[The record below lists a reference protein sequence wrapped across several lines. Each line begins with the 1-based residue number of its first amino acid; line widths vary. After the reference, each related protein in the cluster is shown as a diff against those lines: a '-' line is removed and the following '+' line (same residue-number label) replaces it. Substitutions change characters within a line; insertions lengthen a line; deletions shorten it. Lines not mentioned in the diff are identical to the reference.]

1 MFLLETRQLMKHFGG
16 IMAVNEISL
25 SIEKGEILGMIGPN
39 GSGKSTFVNLL
50 TGIYT
55 PDKGQTIFKNQDI
68 TTLPVHRITEIGIAR
83 TFQNLRVFQNISV
96 MTNILIGRHAQIHNS
111 LWEVY
116 LRPLSAWKR
125 EKAARE
131 KALEFLELAHLTDR
145 RDELAK
151 NLPYGEQRLLEICRA
166 LASEPELLLLDE
178 PCAGM
183 NPVEMDTLAE
193 FIQRIKASGTTVF
206 IIEHNM
212 RFIMAVAER
221 IVVLNMGKKF
231 KEGSPLEIQSDRGV
245 QSIYLGEEED
255 V

>member
-1 MFLLETRQLMKHFGG
+1 MALLETRDLMKHFGG
-16 IMAVNEISL
+16 IMAVSDISL
-25 SIEKGEILGMIGPN
+25 HIGKGEILGMIGPN

-50 TGIYT
+50 TGIYK
-55 PDKGQTIFKNQDI
+55 PDKGQTIFKDQDI
-68 TTLPVHRITEIGIAR
+68 TALPVHRITEIGIAR

-96 MTNILIGRHAQIHNS
+96 MTNILIGRHAQIRNS
-111 LWEVY
+111 LWDVY
-116 LRPLSAWKR
+116 LRPLTAWKR

-131 KALEFLELAHLTDR
+131 RALEFLELADLSDR
-145 RDELAK
+145 KDELAK

-212 RFIMAVAER
+212 RFIMSVAER

-231 KEGSPLEIQSDRGV
+231 MEGTPAEIQADSGV

-255 V
+255 I